1 MEKRISERRSPK
13 VIKDSNVTY
22 QTISEQPVVTGQGA
36 LLDIS
41 ENGCRIGG
49 KHGLRKGLHIQLA
62 VEDDTGQP
70 STILTKCQV
79 AWVKDNEFGVQF
91 LW

>member
-1 MEKRISERRSPK
+1 MEKRTAERKSPK
-13 VIKDSNVTY
+13 IVKDDNVTY
-22 QTISEQPVVTGQGA
+22 QTVHEQPVITGQGS

-49 KHGLRKGLHIQLA
+49 KHGLRKGLQIQLA
-62 VEDDTGQP
+62 VADDAGTP

-79 AWVKDNEFGVQF
+79 AWVKDGEFGVQF